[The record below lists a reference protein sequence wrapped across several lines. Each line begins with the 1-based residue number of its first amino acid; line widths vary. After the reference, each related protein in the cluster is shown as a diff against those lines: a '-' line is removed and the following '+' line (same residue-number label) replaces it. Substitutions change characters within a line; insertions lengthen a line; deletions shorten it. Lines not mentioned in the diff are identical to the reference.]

1 MKVRAGNI
9 DIELKN
15 VTCCVIIFEYLNL
28 EKVEL
33 VGKDL
38 KGKDLGKGLRNT
50 MLRAWNPHK

>member
-28 EKVEL
+28 EKGEL

-38 KGKDLGKGLRNT
+38 KGKDLGKGLTQRT
-50 MLRAWNPHK
+50 

>member
-9 DIELKN
+9 GIELKN

-28 EKVEL
+28 EKGEL

-38 KGKDLGKGLRNT
+38 KGKDLGKGLTQRT
-50 MLRAWNPHK
+50 